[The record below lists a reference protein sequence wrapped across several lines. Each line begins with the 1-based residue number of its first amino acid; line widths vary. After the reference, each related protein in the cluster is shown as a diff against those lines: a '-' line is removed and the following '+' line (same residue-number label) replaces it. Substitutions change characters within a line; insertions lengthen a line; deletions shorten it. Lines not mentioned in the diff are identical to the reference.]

1 MPGATLIDPRPP
13 TPRPRRTIERSPIA
27 PRRVL
32 VAAAIGGLALAA
44 ALPPAARG
52 ADGVSG
58 AATGGAAP
66 PGVAG
71 KSTVVQDPAWLA
83 AKAAHRTV
91 LRADGRLSPID
102 VPGVD
107 LLGVD
112 LPTAVLPSAKRL
124 VTTDTA
130 LVVEPPGV
138 GRDDLGTSFVDA
150 NYWNF
155 CAPGGATV
163 AAYYFGS
170 SRVTARPAG
179 YYVEPYGPKRVR
191 TYWASADT
199 VSGYPTKGRSYLMY
213 MAEQVFPPGWAT
225 PGLAEFSYYPTLGAT
240 LPDTRDALN
249 WEISGHAPGWA
260 AWYYAVQPTW
270 GSRWSEAQ
278 LHADVA
284 WDIGYDNRPIVAAVD
299 TAYLPNWSRSLGHT
313 IVIVGYD
320 DLART
325 YTYLDTCGKACNG
338 SAGNRNG
345 GIYTVSQRA
354 MYLAIASWGTGYLY

>member
-13 TPRPRRTIERSPIA
+13 TPRHRRTIELLRPG
-27 PRRVL
+27 PRRVI
-32 VAAAIGGLALAA
+32 VAAVIGGVILSG
-44 ALPPAARG
+44 ALPPVARG
-52 ADGVSG
+52 GDVASG
-58 AATGGAAP
+58 GATGGAAP

-71 KSTVVQDPAWLA
+71 KSTVVQDPAWLV
-83 AKAAHRTV
+83 AKAEHRTI
-91 LRADGRLSPID
+91 LTPDGRLLGID
-102 VPGVD
+102 PTAP
-107 LLGVD
+107 D
-112 LPTAVLPSAKRL
+112 LPTVELPTAKRL

-163 AAYYFGS
+163 AAYYWGS

-199 VSGYPTKGRSYLMY
+199 ISGYPTKGRSYLMY
-213 MAEQVFPPGWAT
+213 IAEQVFPPGWAT

-249 WEISGHAPGWA
+249 WEISGHASGWA
-260 AWYYAVQPTW
+260 TWYYAMQPAW
-270 GSRWSEAQ
+270 GSRWSEAR

-284 WDIGYDNRPIVAAVD
+284 WDIGYDNRPVVAAVN

-320 DLART
+320 DIART

-345 GIYTVSQRA
+345 GLYTVSQRA